1 MNNRLAENPPA
12 EIVREIMLENLSG
25 ALRLVHGRVK
35 SVIYFN
41 AGEIVYA
48 GSNMRAL
55 CLSQCVRRW
64 EIVPADKLSF
74 IEARESLSDKD
85 FGALLVSENVC
96 DREGLARLMV
106 RQAAEAFRHALNFD
120 AEGQWTFGA
129 GARLA
134 ADAWTRFDADEFL
147 MERARRASVDLILAR
162 LGNDDEIISPTN
174 RSLSSDLLPTEGFI
188 LSRVDSPLRLGDV
201 VALSGLKEA
210 EAKRIV
216 YALALG
222 GYVRRE
228 NSPRAA
234 LAACASE
241 ANAAHSA
248 PAAIT
253 ATNNTRMPDD
263 DEKTS
268 TEASKDEPRD
278 DGAEIE
284 ELFRLA
290 GGATHYEV
298 LGVGRNVKPDAL
310 KRAYYALAKRFHP
323 DRFHKDASDESR
335 PRIESAFAR
344 IAQAYEALSE
354 PATRATYDLK
364 LSRMGQSPVS
374 PAAPSSKTEE
384 TTNVNRTPPPS
395 SAFSSYVQAAQ
406 QASPAAPQESA
417 AGRAAESFRLGTQAL
432 EQGNDLL
439 ATARCGEAARLAPRE
454 ARYRAHYGRA
464 LARNPKTRRLAE
476 TEFLA
481 AIALDERNSAYRV
494 MLAELYRDIGLKRRA
509 EGELQR
515 ALAVDPQHAAARRLL
530 NELRAA

>member
-25 ALRLVHGRVK
+25 TLRLAHGRVK
-35 SVIYFN
+35 SIIYFN
-41 AGEIVYA
+41 AGEAVYA
-48 GSNMRAL
+48 GSNVRAL
-55 CLSQCVRRW
+55 RLSQCVQRW

-74 IEARESLSDKD
+74 IEARESLSDKE

-96 DREGLARLMV
+96 DREGLARLMAH
-106 RQAAEAFRHALNFD
+106 QAAEAFCHALNFD
-120 AEGQWTFGA
+120 VEGQWTFGA
-129 GARLA
+129 SARLA
-134 ADAWTRFDADEFL
+134 EEAWTRFDADELL
-147 MERARRASVDLILAR
+147 MERARRASDKIILAR

-174 RSLSSDLLPTEGFI
+174 RSLSSDLLPTEGFT

-228 NSPRAA
+228 NSLRAA

-241 ANAAHSA
+241 AKATHSA
-248 PAAIT
+248 PAAT
-253 ATNNTRMPDD
+253 AATNNTRMPG
-263 DEKTS
+263 DEETS
-268 TEASKDEPRD
+268 PEASKDEPPD
-278 DGAEIE
+278 SEAEIE

-290 GGATHYEV
+290 GGATHYGV

-323 DRFHKDASDESR
+323 DRFHKDASDDAR

-344 IAQAYEALSE
+344 IAQAYEALSV
-354 PATRATYDLK
+354 PATRASYDLK
-364 LSRMGQSPVS
+364 LSRTEQSSVS
-374 PAAPSSKTEE
+374 PAASSSKTEE
-384 TTNVNRTPPPS
+384 TTNVNRASPPP

-406 QASPAAPQESA
+406 QASPAAPEESA
-417 AGRAAESFRLGTQAL
+417 AGRAAESFRLGAQAL

-454 ARYRAHYGRA
+454 ARYRAYYGRA

-481 AIALDERNSAYRV
+481 AIALDERNGAYRV

-515 ALAVDPQHAAARRLL
+515 ALAADPQHAAARRLL
-530 NELRAA
+530 NELHAT